1 MKLVI
6 LNSAQVWGGN
16 EKMLAT
22 VASGLTMRGHDVI
35 VSCAGGVVRE
45 RLKQAGIKVSR
56 FRPRGAIDPL
66 SGLSF
71 AAWLGVQ
78 RPDALLLTSWHSI
91 SWGSFGGSANRIK
104 RIVLRQGI
112 VRAAP
117 ARGIRGLAV
126 RKWITDV
133 IVNSPE
139 IRDEWI
145 RTAPAFPEERVHV
158 VLNGIT
164 PQPVSRAELRHRL
177 RDELAVDGDTV
188 LIGAAGILSQRKGF
202 DLLLRA
208 FAKARP
214 HRSHIVIIGDGP
226 FRGALE
232 NLAVELQIERQ
243 VRFIGARE
251 RAAEAIGGLDLFVL
265 SSHNE
270 GMANVML
277 ESMSAGVPVIAS
289 NISGVRTAIGET
301 AVRPAAGW
309 IFDPGNVDSLADRL
323 EEVVDLVRSGSTIAA
338 ARVDEALYRIHSWFS
353 PDRML
358 DETEQVLFG

>member
-1 MKLVI
+1 
-6 LNSAQVWGGN
+6 
-16 EKMLAT
+16 
-22 VASGLTMRGHDVI
+22 
-35 VSCAGGVVRE
+35 
-45 RLKQAGIKVSR
+45 
-56 FRPRGAIDPL
+56 
-66 SGLSF
+66 
-71 AAWLGVQ
+71 
-78 RPDALLLTSWHSI
+78 
-91 SWGSFGGSANRIK
+91 
-104 RIVLRQGI
+104 
-112 VRAAP
+112 
-117 ARGIRGLAV
+117 
-126 RKWITDV
+126 
-133 IVNSPE
+133 
-139 IRDEWI
+139 
-145 RTAPAFPEERVHV
+145 
-158 VLNGIT
+158 
-164 PQPVSRAELRHRL
+164 
-177 RDELAVDGDTV
+177 
-188 LIGAAGILSQRKGF
+188 
-202 DLLLRA
+202 
-208 FAKARP
+208 
-214 HRSHIVIIGDGP
+214 VIIGDGP

-243 VRFIGARE
+243 VHFIGARE